1 MLLVMI
7 AYGDNVNDIK
17 IDIKRDVSL
26 SDIIQGALNFVR
38 PIIRTS
44 ESMQSDLMASR
55 KFQPEQI
62 GGRDAEILGLPK
74 HSTLDDMPIC
84 KSNLKICKFI
94 TCTARNFQN
103 DESIVNLNLAAQIL
117 GDTKLRKMIAS
128 DPNDPY
134 YDDSDAQPIPIQPGR
149 YQNIGSQTWSVN
161 RKNIS
166 NPELLP
172 QKLQLNNKQNLSE
185 SPILPD
191 SVKIAPMIF
200 QPSPSAGSKLD
211 ALSPMNLMT
220 KEMQLLMSHFNN
232 NLLSSNIMSLPLSS
246 PMLPE
251 QSKPMNSVGSI
262 RNKRS
267 DDYYDNIDKE
277 NDEADGST
285 GSSIHHIINDSN
297 QQLPKFQKQTINR
310 KGNNNQSPL
319 KLSSLVQNAADM
331 LKLFEK
337 IANPIRNAQYT
348 EQIIQKRQLMRQLSA
363 PIEFRS
369 GRKALPVKP
378 LIESSLDNTPTVV
391 FKGNHQSKTIAE
403 DTAWA
408 ELLFGPRGVLT
419 AVFHIL
425 DNRRKITEKI
435 RSRTP
440 INNKNSN
447 DNSQTTN
454 TYHQSD
460 LSLLPDF
467 LVDEINKEAFFFI
480 TLNRHMQQL
489 TDAKSLVTASGVRT
503 HEDLPKPIDFAKIFE
518 AFLTGSKGNFDE
530 RIFNLPEILGI
541 CNRLSCGDIYKAI
554 DEFRKS
560 EFFINFQTALQL
572 IQDPKGWEIL
582 GDLIANPEFIAQFM
596 NGSGVKGKGDGIG
609 NLFGNIIGAEKLSKI
624 IIKIENGIDIDG
636 TETIIKPDVIMTP
649 KTTTIASLK
658 QIEILPMI
666 PDLILPEISENIDQ
680 IEQTKIVID
689 ATVPM
694 PTKVLS
700 RQTAVT
706 LRRLRPYSTVTHHPD
721 TAKTAFAR
729 KQTIISKNR
738 ITTTSYP
745 QWTVTTIRRSTPT
758 TTTTKNFREESDYY
772 AMYYDNTAVKGLV
785 EEDKF
790 RSSPCTGYFPKFTD
804 GILTGVG
811 QSRNR
816 SVHDDDTE

>member
-1 MLLVMI
+1 MLFIHFITLFTTSMLLVMI

-128 DPNDPY
+128 DPSMLLTICQEQGLSSIQCKLFANTFQFIDRFISTIEPLETDIKKLQHYIIKDDPY

-191 SVKIAPMIF
+191 SVKSLLNPLNLPNLNNKIMPISPDSLLKQISSSTSSPLLTFPPLIFTFPTVAPMIF
-200 QPSPSAGSKLD
+200 QPSSSAGSKLD

-220 KEMQLLMSHFNN
+220 KEMQLLMSRFNN

-310 KGNNNQSPL
+310 KGLLDCIKLL
-319 KLSSLVQNAADM
+319 K
-331 LKLFEK
+331 
-337 IANPIRNAQYT
+337 
-348 EQIIQKRQLMRQLSA
+348 
-363 PIEFRS
+363 
-369 GRKALPVKP
+369 
-378 LIESSLDNTPTVV
+378 ES
-391 FKGNHQSKTIAE
+391 
-403 DTAWA
+403 
-408 ELLFGPRGVLT
+408 
-419 AVFHIL
+419 
-425 DNRRKITEKI
+425 
-435 RSRTP
+435 
-440 INNKNSN
+440 
-447 DNSQTTN
+447 
-454 TYHQSD
+454 
-460 LSLLPDF
+460 
-467 LVDEINKEAFFFI
+467 
-480 TLNRHMQQL
+480 
-489 TDAKSLVTASGVRT
+489 
-503 HEDLPKPIDFAKIFE
+503 
-518 AFLTGSKGNFDE
+518 
-530 RIFNLPEILGI
+530 
-541 CNRLSCGDIYKAI
+541 
-554 DEFRKS
+554 
-560 EFFINFQTALQL
+560 
-572 IQDPKGWEIL
+572 
-582 GDLIANPEFIAQFM
+582 
-596 NGSGVKGKGDGIG
+596 
-609 NLFGNIIGAEKLSKI
+609 
-624 IIKIENGIDIDG
+624 
-636 TETIIKPDVIMTP
+636 
-649 KTTTIASLK
+649 
-658 QIEILPMI
+658 
-666 PDLILPEISENIDQ
+666 
-680 IEQTKIVID
+680 
-689 ATVPM
+689 
-694 PTKVLS
+694 
-700 RQTAVT
+700 
-706 LRRLRPYSTVTHHPD
+706 
-721 TAKTAFAR
+721 
-729 KQTIISKNR
+729 
-738 ITTTSYP
+738 
-745 QWTVTTIRRSTPT
+745 
-758 TTTTKNFREESDYY
+758 
-772 AMYYDNTAVKGLV
+772 
-785 EEDKF
+785 
-790 RSSPCTGYFPKFTD
+790 
-804 GILTGVG
+804 
-811 QSRNR
+811 
-816 SVHDDDTE
+816 